1 MKKFADLPIYFII
14 GGIILNIIMF
24 FYNEVSFTNL
34 MIRSSIITILFA
46 AIGYFLASILREAQ
60 VALSKPRKQN
70 DVNKAVNEN
79 TGATIDIRVNLEDD
93 DELLNLIP
101 NLKEEEFAEINIDN
115 FKRLMDKDG

>member
-46 AIGYFLASILREAQ
+46 ATGYFLASILREAQ
-60 VALSKPRKQN
+60 VALLKPRKQN
-70 DVNKAVNEN
+70 DVDKVINED
-79 TGATIDIRVNLEDD
+79 TGSTIDIRVNSEDD

-101 NLKEEEFAEINIDN
+101 KLKEEEFSEISIDN
-115 FKRLMDKDG
+115 FKRLMDQDR